1 MATTRLIPLH
11 TGKGRNFGKAIRNVI
26 GYVSNPKKTHQG
38 ELVTGF
44 GCNPETADGEFLL
57 MKREYIAQ
65 TGRLRGKDDVIAY
78 HLRQSFVPGE
88 ITPEEANRIGCEL
101 AKRFTHGQHA
111 YVVATHEDRRH
122 VHSHIIFSAVN
133 LDCDRKF
140 RDFLGSGRAL
150 GRLSDTLCVE
160 NGLSI
165 IEKPQ
170 HTTLTYD
177 KWLGDRAKQ
186 PQREEMRATIDEIMR
201 KKPESFDALLS
212 VLREKG
218 WEIKHGKR
226 MSARAPGQ
234 VRFKRLD
241 SLGEEYSE
249 KTLRAALDERREW
262 KPKERRKGQK
272 SKIEHTSVSLL
283 VDVQAKLQQGK
294 GGGYARWAKVFNA
307 KQMAQTLTYLSE
319 HHIQN
324 VAELAEKTKAATLRH
339 GELLKKMKNEEAQIR
354 EVAELKKHVLDYLR
368 TRETYAA
375 YKKSGYAREFLI
387 EHEQEI
393 LIHRAAKQAFDER
406 KLTRLPTVQTLQT
419 EYEALTMQRKKDYA
433 EYRDA
438 KNEMRELLTVRS
450 NVERILSEPME
461 QRDDAA
467 QKKQER

>member
-1 MATTRLIPLH
+1 MATTRLMSLH
-11 TGKGRNFGKAIRNVI
+11 VGKGQTAGDAIKRAL
-26 GYVSNPKKTHQG
+26 GYIKDPMKTENG
-38 ELVTGF
+38 ILVTSY
-44 GCNPETADGEFLL
+44 GCTPQTAEAEFML
-57 MKREYIAQ
+57 MRREYLTI
-65 TGRLRGKDDVIAY
+65 TGRRRGKDDVLAY
-78 HLRQSFVPGE
+78 HLRQAFKPGE
-88 ITPEEANRIGCEL
+88 ITPEEANRIGYEL
-101 AKRFTHGQHA
+101 AKRFTHGDHA
-111 YVVATHEDRRH
+111 FIVATHTNTSS
-122 VHSHIIFSAVN
+122 VHNHLVFSAVN
-133 LDCDRKF
+133 LECDRKF

-186 PQREEMRATIDEIMR
+186 SQREEMRATIDEIMR
-201 KKPESFDALLS
+201 QKPESFDVFLS
-212 VLREKG
+212 TLREKG
-218 WEIKHGKR
+218 WEIKRGKR

-234 VRFKRLD
+234 IRFKRLD

-249 KTLRAALDERREW
+249 KTLRTALDEKREW
-262 KPKERRKGQK
+262 QPKERRKGQK
-272 SKIEHTSVSLL
+272 SKIEHTGISLL

-324 VAELAEKTKAATLRH
+324 LAELVEKTEAATSRH
-339 GELLKKMKNEEAQIR
+339 GELLRKAKNEEARMKEI
-354 EVAELKKHVLDYLR
+354 AELKKHVLGYLR

-375 YKKSGYAREFLI
+375 YKKSGYAKKFLG

-406 KLTRLPTVQTLQT
+406 KLTKLPTVQTLQT
-419 EYEALTMQRKKDYA
+419 EYESLMTQRKKDYA
-433 EYRDA
+433 EYRAA
-438 KNEMRELLTVRS
+438 KDEMRELLTVRA
-450 NVERILSEPME
+450 NVERILNEPME
-461 QRDDAA
+461 QRDGAA